1 MVARIFKII
10 VIIMTVLIV
19 LAIWAGMSLFEG
31 VDLGGAGH
39 STSPELL
46 TNTKR
51 EKSKWKKW
59 NNYKQ
64 I

>member
-39 STSPELL
+39 STSPGVIDEY
-46 TNTKR
+46 KAR
-51 EKSKWKKW
+51 KIKMEKMEQLQA
-59 NNYKQ
+59 N
-64 I
+64 